1 MDIIISY
8 TSFIFIGGIAVGVL
22 GGILVGLA
30 GIYIVL
36 AIRIK
41 ND

>member
-1 MDIIISY
+1 MDIIIPY
-8 TSFIFIGGIAVGVL
+8 VSFIFIGGIVVGAL

-30 GIYIVL
+30 GIYVVL
-36 AIRIK
+36 GIRIK

>member
-1 MDIIISY
+1 MDIIIPY
-8 TSFIFIGGIAVGVL
+8 ASFIFIGGLILGAG
-22 GGILVGLA
+22 GGILAGLA

-36 AIRIK
+36 DIRIK